1 LLIGFEKLLLQS
13 DCRLCS
19 FLPNIEEWYRAGL
32 SVFID
37 LHHKEGGSGSLKD
50 WCDAD
55 RPLPCDQAVHSC
67 SWGRFMQERKMASD
81 QRDTSAMGAF
91 AGPLGM
97 FTPVMDYMI
106 DAAQRGVLFCDVM
119 RQRGNQYRE
128 RLAETVPHVLDYEV
142 ELVVDGRTLDRPV
155 NYALARVIPPA
166 GIEFD
171 SKRRPFVVVDPR
183 AGHGPGIGG
192 FKADSEIGVAFKAGH
207 PCYFIGFLPE
217 PMPGQTIEDIARA
230 EAVFLE
236 KVIALHPEADGK
248 PCVIGNCQAGWAV
261 MMLAAIRPE
270 LFGPIIVAGSP
281 LSYWAGVRGKFPM
294 RYSGGLLGGSWLTA
308 LTGDLG
314 HGKFDGAW
322 LVQNFEN
329 QNPANTLWSKPYNL
343 YSKIDTEA
351 PRYLGFE
358 KWWGGHVNLNAE
370 EIQFIV
376 DELFI
381 GNNLAAGRIQTSN
394 GTSIDLRNI
403 RSPIVVFCSKG
414 DNITPPQQALGW
426 ILDLYENVDEIRS
439 CGQTIVYTIHET
451 IGHLGI
457 FVSGGVAKKEHG
469 EFSSNIDL
477 IDTLPPGL
485 YEAVLENK
493 AGDTANPDLVTGN
506 WVMRCE
512 ARTLDDI
519 RALGGNDAAD
529 ERRFATAARVSE
541 INLSLY
547 RTFAQPMVRAMVNS
561 PMAEWMQQLH
571 PLRLQYE
578 FFSNANP
585 LMAPVA
591 TLAEQVRKDR
601 KPSEANNPFVA
612 MQENASR
619 QIVAG
624 LDAWRDMTEA
634 LAERTFLTI
643 YGLPSLQ
650 AAVGLD
656 PAATRPLR
664 QAAKSPLHQEL
675 LQKRIAELKSRIP
688 IGGLREAVIRG
699 LLYAGMTRAAID
711 ERGFELTR
719 RIRQAHG
726 DIPLSDFKAL
736 VREQFNMLLIDQ
748 EGALRAIPAMLPSD
762 AEERRKAFDLIKQV
776 LGARGEMSP
785 EDEKRMSEVA
795 RLFDVDDK
803 RSGNQIPFR
812 RTRKEL
818 QNRAS

>member
-1 LLIGFEKLLLQS
+1 
-13 DCRLCS
+13 
-19 FLPNIEEWYRAGL
+19 
-32 SVFID
+32 
-37 LHHKEGGSGSLKD
+37 
-50 WCDAD
+50 
-55 RPLPCDQAVHSC
+55 
-67 SWGRFMQERKMASD
+67 
-81 QRDTSAMGAF
+81 
-91 AGPLGM
+91 M
-97 FTPVMDYMI
+97 FTPVMNYMI

-171 SKRRPFVVVDPR
+171 PKRRPFVVVDPR

-785 EDEKRMSEVA
+785 EDEKRMTEVA

-803 RSGNQIPFR
+803 RSGDQIPFR